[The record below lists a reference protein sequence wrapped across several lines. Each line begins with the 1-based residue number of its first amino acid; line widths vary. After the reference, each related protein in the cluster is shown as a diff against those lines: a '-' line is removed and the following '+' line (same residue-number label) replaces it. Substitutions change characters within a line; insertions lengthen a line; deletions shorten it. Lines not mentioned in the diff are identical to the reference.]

1 MKLIMTVQRPTLG
14 LIVSLGVSRSLLKLS
29 LVMMVLS
36 TLALSSA
43 WGHQCRFYTPD
54 KRNLCLAQNENARF
68 YCKFIKDADQQRYC
82 FAYVDRTPNQCDS
95 ITEETLKTQCSN
107 EVQIRFDEAEAKRKA
122 AEEERKAEEARK
134 AAADAAANQGRSA
147 PPQSQ
152 GSGR

>member
-1 MKLIMTVQRPTLG
+1 MKLIITAQRPTRS
-14 LIVSLGVSRSLLKLS
+14 LIMSSRVSHSLLKLS
-29 LVMMVLS
+29 LVMMILS

-68 YCKFIKDADQQRYC
+68 YCKFIKDPDQQRYC

-95 ITEETLKTQCSN
+95 ITEETLKTQCSA
-107 EVQIRFDEAEAKRKA
+107 EAQIRFDEAEAKRKA

-134 AAADAAANQGRSA
+134 AAADAAADQGKNQGSA
-147 PPQSQ
+147 
-152 GSGR
+152 R